1 MKVRTLTA
9 FALAALIGGSTLGL
23 AAQTFAQTPMPMEED
38 PLDDRSRKR
47 LDRME
52 KVVRELRA
60 IVFQGRETGQPVV
73 VQPADTPAMMDSL
86 SRRVTDLEQTLTRLN
101 QQNETLVYELD
112 QARKQLEASQA
123 QVQTLNSR
131 LAPLE
136 SVAAAQQLA
145 AEQEAALAS
154 QDPDE
159 AFANAAGL
167 VNGGDFDGA
176 EAALAD
182 FVARHPEHAKAAE
195 ANYLLGQAYAVRSA
209 HNEAA
214 AAFIEAIRGYPKT
227 SWAPDAMAELSRE
240 LVALKR
246 AKDACATLDALK
258 ARYPKAPAAVTK
270 KAAAARAQAKC
281 AA

>member
-214 AAFIEAIRGYPKT
+214 AALIESIRGYPKT

-240 LVALKR
+240 LIALKR

-258 ARYPKAPAAVTK
+258 AKYPKAPAAVTK
-270 KAAAARAQAKC
+270 KAAAARTQAKC

>member
-23 AAQTFAQTPMPMEED
+23 AAQTFAQTPMPMDED

-214 AAFIEAIRGYPKT
+214 AALIESIRGYPKT

-240 LVALKR
+240 LIALKR
-246 AKDACATLDALK
+246 ANDACATLDALK
-258 ARYPKAPAAVTK
+258 AKYPKAPAAVTR

>member
-1 MKVRTLTA
+1 MKLKTLTVLVLSA
-9 FALAALIGGSTLGL
+9 VIGGSAMGVTAL
-23 AAQTFAQTPMPMEED
+23 AQTPMPMDED

-167 VNGGDFDGA
+167 MNGGDFDGA
-176 EAALAD
+176 EVALAD
-182 FVARHPEHAKAAE
+182 FVSRHPDHARAAE

-246 AKDACATLDALK
+246 AKDACATLDTLK

-270 KAAAARAQAKC
+270 KAAAARTQAKC

>member
-1 MKVRTLTA
+1 MKLKTLTV
-9 FALAALIGGSTLGL
+9 LVLSAAIGGSALGVTAL
-23 AAQTFAQTPMPMEED
+23 AQTPMPMDED

-60 IVFQGRETGQPVV
+60 IVFQGRDTGQPVI
-73 VQPADTPAMMDSL
+73 VQTADTPAMVQSL
-86 SRRVTDLEQTLTRLN
+86 AQRVTDLEQTLTRLN
-101 QQNETLVYELD
+101 HQNETLIYELD

-123 QVQTLNSR
+123 QVQTLSSR

-136 SVAAAQQLA
+136 SIAAAQALA
-145 AEQEAALAS
+145 AEQEATLAA

-159 AFANAAGL
+159 AFANAAAL
-167 VNGGDFDGA
+167 MNGGDFDGA

-182 FVARHPEHAKAAE
+182 FVSRHPGHAKAAE
-195 ANYLLGQAYAVRSA
+195 ANYMLGQAYAVRSA

-214 AAFIEAIRGYPKT
+214 AALIESIRGYPKT

-240 LVALKR
+240 LIALKR

-258 ARYPKAPAAVTK
+258 AKYPKAPAAVTK

>member
-1 MKVRTLTA
+1 MKSLTA
-9 FALAALIGGSTLGL
+9 LSLALLLGGSTLAL
-23 AAQTFAQTPMPMEED
+23 TAQHAFAQTPMPMDED

-60 IVFQGRETGQPVV
+60 IVFQGRDTGVPVV
-73 VQPADTPAMMDSL
+73 VQPAGTAEMVDSL

-101 QQNETLVYELD
+101 EQNETLIYELD
-112 QARKQLEASQA
+112 QARRQLEASQA
-123 QVQTLNSR
+123 QVQTLNAR
-131 LAPLE
+131 MAPLE
-136 SVAAAQQLA
+136 SAAAAEQLA
-145 AEQEAALAS
+145 AEQEAARAA

-159 AFANAAGL
+159 AFAQAADL
-167 VNGGDFDGA
+167 INGGDYDGG

-182 FVARHPEHAKAAE
+182 FVARHPDHAKAAE

-246 AKDACATLDALK
+246 TKDACATLDALK
-258 ARYPKAPAAVTK
+258 AKYPKAPAAVTK
-270 KAAAARAQAKC
+270 KAAAARSQAKC

>member
-1 MKVRTLTA
+1 MKLKTLTVLVLSA
-9 FALAALIGGSTLGL
+9 VIGGSAMGVTAL
-23 AAQTFAQTPMPMEED
+23 AQTPMPMDED

-60 IVFQGRETGQPVV
+60 IVFQGRDTGQPVV
-73 VQPADTPAMMDSL
+73 VQTADTPAMVQSL
-86 SRRVTDLEQTLTRLN
+86 AQRVTDLEQTLTRLN
-101 QQNETLVYELD
+101 HQNETLIYELD

-123 QVQTLNSR
+123 QVQTLSSR

-136 SVAAAQQLA
+136 SIAAAQQLA

-159 AFANAAGL
+159 AFANAVGL
-167 VNGGDFDGA
+167 IDGGDYDGA
-176 EAALAD
+176 ELALAD
-182 FVARHPEHAKAAE
+182 FVERHPGHAKAAE
-195 ANYLLGQAYAVRSA
+195 ANYRLGQAYAVRSA

-214 AAFIEAIRGYPKT
+214 AALIESIRGYPKT

-240 LVALKR
+240 LIALKR

-258 ARYPKAPAAVTK
+258 AKYPKAPAAVTR

>member
-60 IVFQGRETGQPVV
+60 IVFQGRDTGQPVI
-73 VQPADTPAMMDSL
+73 VQTADTPAMVQSL
-86 SRRVTDLEQTLTRLN
+86 AQRVTDLEQTLTRLN
-101 QQNETLVYELD
+101 HQNETLIYELD
-112 QARKQLEASQA
+112 QARKQLEESQA

-136 SVAAAQQLA
+136 SIAAAQALA
-145 AEQEAALAS
+145 AEQEATLAA

-159 AFANAAGL
+159 AFANAAAL
-167 VNGGDFDGA
+167 MNGGDFDGA
-176 EAALAD
+176 EVALAD
-182 FVARHPEHAKAAE
+182 FVSRHPDHAKAAE
-195 ANYLLGQAYAVRSA
+195 ANYMLGQAYAVRSA

-214 AAFIEAIRGYPKT
+214 AALIESIRGYPKT

-240 LVALKR
+240 LIALKR
-246 AKDACATLDALK
+246 AKDACATLDALTAK
-258 ARYPKAPAAVTK
+258 YPKAPAAVTR

>member
-1 MKVRTLTA
+1 MKSLTA
-9 FALAALIGGSTLGL
+9 LTLALLIGGSTLGL
-23 AAQTFAQTPMPMEED
+23 AAQQAFAQTPMPMDED

-60 IVFQGRETGQPVV
+60 IVFQGRDTGQPVV
-73 VQPADTPAMMDSL
+73 VQPSGTAEMVDGL

-101 QQNETLVYELD
+101 EQNETLIYELD
-112 QARKQLEASQA
+112 QARRQLEASQA

-136 SVAAAQQLA
+136 SAAAAEQLA
-145 AEQEAALAS
+145 AEQEAARAA

-159 AFANAAGL
+159 AFAQAAGL
-167 VNGGDFDGA
+167 INGGDYDGG

-195 ANYLLGQAYAVRSA
+195 ANYLLGQAYAVRNA
-209 HNEAA
+209 HAEAA
-214 AAFIEAIRGYPKT
+214 AAYIESIRGYPKT

-246 AKDACATLDALK
+246 AKDACATLDTLK
-258 ARYPKAPAAVTK
+258 AKYPKAPAAAAR
-270 KAAAARAQAKC
+270 KAAAARTQAKC

>member
-1 MKVRTLTA
+1 MKLKTLTV
-9 FALAALIGGSTLGL
+9 LVLSAAIGGSALGVTAL
-23 AAQTFAQTPMPMEED
+23 AQTPMPMDED

-60 IVFQGRETGQPVV
+60 IVFQGRDTGQPVI
-73 VQPADTPAMMDSL
+73 VQTADTPAMVQSL
-86 SRRVTDLEQTLTRLN
+86 AQRVTDLEQTLTRLN
-101 QQNETLVYELD
+101 HQNETLIYELD

-136 SVAAAQQLA
+136 SIAAAQQLA
-145 AEQEAALAS
+145 AEQEAALAA

-167 VNGGDFDGA
+167 MNGGDFDGA
-176 EAALAD
+176 EVALAD
-182 FVARHPEHAKAAE
+182 FVSRHPDHAKANE
-195 ANYLLGQAYAVRSA
+195 ANYMLGQAYAVRNA

-214 AAFIEAIRGYPKT
+214 AALIESIRGYPKT

-240 LVALKR
+240 LIALKR
-246 AKDACATLDALK
+246 TKDACATLDTLK
-258 ARYPKAPAAVTK
+258 AKYPKAPAAVTK